1 MHCIAFVFQIAME
14 KFELKRV
21 MLCYLAIA
29 ISREKNGMYFYIIGV
44 GPKKWNFCLR
54 LVSKLFSVSSLDRL
68 ELQME
73 RATFENF
80 DKTVTFV
87 ITSPSVKIVSKET
100 EILE

>member
-1 MHCIAFVFQIAME
+1 MHCIAFIFQIAME
-14 KFELKRV
+14 KFEIKRV

-29 ISREKNGMYFYIIGV
+29 ISREKNGMYFYLI

-100 EILE
+100 EIVE

>member
-1 MHCIAFVFQIAME
+1 MHYIAFVFQIAME
-14 KFELKRV
+14 KFEIKRV
-21 MLCYLAIA
+21 ILCYIAIA
-29 ISREKNGMYFYIIGV
+29 ISREKNGMYFYKI

-54 LVSKLFSVSSLDRL
+54 SKLFSVSSLDRL

-100 EILE
+100 EIVE